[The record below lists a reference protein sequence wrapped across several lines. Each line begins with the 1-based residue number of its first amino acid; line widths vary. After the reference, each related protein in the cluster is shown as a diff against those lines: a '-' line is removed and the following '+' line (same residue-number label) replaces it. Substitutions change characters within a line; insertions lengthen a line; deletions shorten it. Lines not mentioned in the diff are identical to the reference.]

1 MEILRRPKNFS
12 SEVEIMLLVV
22 ETRSDIRGEIARTYM
37 YMYSVYPGRGI
48 ISKKI
53 GNFLMHG
60 IKVTLLLV
68 GNVREQ
74 RGLSK
79 YMVTGMRW

>member
-1 MEILRRPKNFS
+1 MSSSNQDLNKYGIGSKLNLEILRRPKTFS

-60 IKVTLLLV
+60 IKVTL
-68 GNVREQ
+68 
-74 RGLSK
+74 
-79 YMVTGMRW
+79 

>member
-1 MEILRRPKNFS
+1 MSSRNQDLNKYGIGSKYNLEILRRPKNFS

-60 IKVTLLLV
+60 IKVTL
-68 GNVREQ
+68 
-74 RGLSK
+74 
-79 YMVTGMRW
+79 